1 MLSLNHQVRLRFT
14 GSDRL
19 RYLNG
24 QVTNDVRKLRPG
36 VVQWSGVTNH
46 KGRLEA
52 LVAIHLDDD
61 DDIYLEGPA
70 ALREFLPA
78 RLEKYI
84 IADDVICEDFSDD
97 TVQAHFLEVPPPLPA
112 SFRVLSCHRLGV
124 AGWDVWGPVALAGS
138 LPPPSLSHEAAELLR
153 IDHGIPAW
161 ESELQGDL
169 LLPETGL
176 ESWAVDYHKGC
187 YIGQEVVSRLKSVG
201 HVNRHLARLI
211 SHSGPAPEAGWLL
224 YAQSPEGVSSK
235 SCGEITSTVWHEG
248 LQKTLAL
255 GYVRREQLASLTPLL
270 TGPGVESLFSQ
281 ITVRN
286 T

>member
-1 MLSLNHQVRLRFT
+1 MLLTSHVRLRFT
-14 GSDRL
+14 GPDRV
-19 RYLNG
+19 RYVNG
-24 QVTNDVRKLRPG
+24 QVTNDVRKVQPG
-36 VVQWSGVTNH
+36 VVLWAGVTNH

-52 LVAIHLDDD
+52 LVAIHQGGDEALYVD
-61 DDIYLEGPA
+61 GPG
-70 ALREFLPA
+70 ALREFLPT

-84 IADDVICEDFSDD
+84 IADDVVCEDISDD
-97 TVQAHFLEVPPPLPA
+97 TVQAHYLKKPAGLPGD
-112 SFRVLSCHRLGV
+112 FRVLACNRYGV
-124 AGWDVWGPVALAGS
+124 PGWDVWGPVALASS
-138 LPPPSLSHEAAELLR
+138 LPSPSLSHEAAELLR

-161 ESELQGDL
+161 ESELQGDV

-201 HVNRHLARLI
+201 HVNRHLTRLI

-224 YAQSPEGVSSK
+224 YSQSPEGVSSK
-235 SCGEITSTVWHEG
+235 SCGEITSVVWHEG

-270 TGPGVESLFSQ
+270 TGPRVESLISQ

>member
-1 MLSLNHQVRLRFT
+1 MLPLNHQVRLRFT
-14 GSDRL
+14 GSDRI

-24 QVTNDVRKLRPG
+24 QTTNDVRKLRPG
-36 VVQWSGVTNH
+36 VVQWAGVTNH
-46 KGRLEA
+46 KGKLEA
-52 LVAIHLDDD
+52 LVAIHAGDDD
-61 DDIYLEGPA
+61 ALYVEGPG
-70 ALREFLPA
+70 ALREFLST

-84 IADDVICEDFSDD
+84 IADDVTCEDVSAR
-97 TVQAHFLEVPPPLPA
+97 TVQAHFLEIPPPLPS
-112 SFRVLSCHRLGV
+112 SFRVLSCNRLGV
-124 AGWDVWGPVALAGS
+124 GGWDVWGPVDLAAS

-161 ESELQGDL
+161 ESELQGDV

-176 ESWAVDYHKGC
+176 ETWAVDYHKGC

-211 SHSGPAPEAGWLL
+211 SHTGPAPEVGWLL
-224 YAQSPEGVSSK
+224 YAPSPEGNFTK
-235 SCGEITSTVWHEG
+235 SCGEITSTVWHDR

-255 GYVRREQLASLTPLL
+255 GYVRREQLTSFSPLL
-270 TGPGVESLFSQ
+270 TGPRVGSLFSQ

>member
-14 GSDRL
+14 GSDRV

-24 QVTNDVRKLRPG
+24 QATNDVRKLRPG
-36 VVQWSGVTNH
+36 AVQWSGVTNH
-46 KGRLEA
+46 KGKLEA
-52 LVAIHLDDD
+52 LVAMHLGEDDA
-61 DDIYLEGPA
+61 IYVEGPA

-84 IADDVICEDFSDD
+84 IADDVRCEDVSDE
-97 TVQAHFLEVPPPLPA
+97 TVQAHFLELPPPLPPL
-112 SFRVLSCHRLGV
+112 FRVLKCNRLGV
-124 AGWDVWGPVALAGS
+124 EGWDVWGPLALVSS
-138 LPPPSLSHEAAELLR
+138 LPSPSLSHEAVELLR
-153 IDHGIPAW
+153 IDHGVPAW
-161 ESELQGDL
+161 ESELQGEA

-224 YAQSPEGVSSK
+224 YPPTHEGAPAK
-235 SCGEITSTVWHEG
+235 TCGEITSTAWHEG

-255 GYVRREQLASLTPLL
+255 GYVRREQLAGLTPLL
-270 TGPGVESLFSQ
+270 TGPRVENLFSQ